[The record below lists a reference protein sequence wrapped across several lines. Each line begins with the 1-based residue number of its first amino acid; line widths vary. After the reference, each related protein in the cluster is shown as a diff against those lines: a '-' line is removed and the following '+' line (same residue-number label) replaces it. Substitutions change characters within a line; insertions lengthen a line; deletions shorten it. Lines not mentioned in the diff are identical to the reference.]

1 MNHETSVPQ
10 IPLFIVD
17 ISPEHSHRRIAVDDE
32 SDPAAVQ
39 AVIETERRQ
48 ARRVLTA
55 LLAGA
60 QTISAVR

>member
-1 MNHETSVPQ
+1 MNHETSVPHL
-10 IPLFIVD
+10 PLLILDV
-17 ISPEHSHRRIAVDDE
+17 SPEHSHRRTAIDE
-32 SDPAAVQ
+32 DSDPAALQ

-60 QTISAVR
+60 ASVTAAR